1 MIATNDRCVEQVQQ
15 GGNLLNVLT
24 NGFRKQLSG
33 YARVFNKHNNKTGS
47 LFRPKTKA
55 KLLTI
60 PAIQPGKNSFS
71 INDYYTNCF
80 YYIHLNPFAAGLV
93 TKAEDWPFSSCKD
106 YAGLRNGTLINIEAA
121 KKYCDYKPQYFLSE
135 MYGRK
140 DMVF

>member
-1 MIATNDRCVEQVQQ
+1 MQEFLISIIIKPVHYSALKQKQNC
-15 GGNLLNVLT
+15 LLY
-24 NGFRKQLSG
+24 RQYSQ
-33 YARVFNKHNNKTGS
+33 A
-47 LFRPKTKA
+47 
-55 KLLTI
+55 
-60 PAIQPGKNSFS
+60 KNSFS